1 MGLDQYLYR
10 SEYLSDYNHD
20 KGMNNPAF
28 KAIEELFGYSACQDY
43 PHMNV
48 DICVAYWR
56 KANAIHKWFCDLDG
70 GRDECQRIYVTSTA
84 LKNLRDICKEVFN
97 DHSKAKDLLPTTSG
111 FFFGSDSYDEWY
123 FINLENT
130 ISILDPLID
139 MGGSYTYQA
148 SW

>member
-28 KAIEELFGYSACQDY
+28 KAIEELFGYSACQES
-43 PHMNV
+43 PHISV

-70 GRDECQRIYVTSTA
+70 GKDECQKIYVTSKD
-84 LKNLRDICKEVFN
+84 LKNLRDICKEVFK